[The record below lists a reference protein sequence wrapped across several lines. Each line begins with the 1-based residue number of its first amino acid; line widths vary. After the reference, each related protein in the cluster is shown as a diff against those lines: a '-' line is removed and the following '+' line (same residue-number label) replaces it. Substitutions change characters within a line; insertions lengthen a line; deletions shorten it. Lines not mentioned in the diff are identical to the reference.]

1 MYLYEAFVGWV
12 VPSLLRT
19 AAGRVTALQT
29 FPNQIFSADFPGK
42 FNKDLS
48 GGKLH
53 ISCFKHGQIY
63 DG

>member
-1 MYLYEAFVGWV
+1 MCDLYEAFGGWV

-42 FNKDLS
+42 FLS
-48 GGKLH
+48 GENCIFLASNTARFVMGT
-53 ISCFKHGQIY
+53 
-63 DG
+63 